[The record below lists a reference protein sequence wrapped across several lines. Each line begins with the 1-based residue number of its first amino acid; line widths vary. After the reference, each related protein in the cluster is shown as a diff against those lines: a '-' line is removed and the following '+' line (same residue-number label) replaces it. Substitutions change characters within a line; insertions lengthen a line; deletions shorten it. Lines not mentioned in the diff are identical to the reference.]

1 MSRFS
6 MIAMTFFLLGA
17 FQTVSAND
25 GKALYETTCI
35 ACHGAKAEGAIP
47 GVPNLGTS
55 GRLAQ
60 SDAVLVGH
68 IINGFQTPG
77 SPMAMPPKGG
87 NANLT
92 DADAKAIVE
101 YLRTVT
107 GSSASTPSA
116 DTSNPAPAPD
126 TATTS
131 TPISAASSVAPTD
144 MTAFARGAKAWADNC
159 NRCHNLIDPKR
170 LSDGRWSVVTTHM
183 RLRAG
188 LDGQLANDV
197 RVFLQASN

>member
-1 MSRFS
+1 MSRFT
-6 MIAMTFFLLGA
+6 MITTALFLLGA

-101 YLRTVT
+101 HLRTVT

>member
-107 GSSASTPSA
+107 GSSASTPCA